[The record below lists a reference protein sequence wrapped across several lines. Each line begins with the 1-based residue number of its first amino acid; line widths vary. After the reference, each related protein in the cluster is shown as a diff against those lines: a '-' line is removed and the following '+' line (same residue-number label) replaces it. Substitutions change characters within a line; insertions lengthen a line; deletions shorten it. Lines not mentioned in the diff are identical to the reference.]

1 MSSNTENTLQ
11 NDIYVPEAKRH
22 KVAPPPYKTFRVR
35 GIPHSCKSNE
45 VRGIITTALQFED
58 EGPGLQVC
66 SIASNPYRPAKEKE
80 ATINFASVPSSLSGH
95 AGKDEWQF
103 PLPRSKLR

>member
-1 MSSNTENTLQ
+1 MSSNTENPLQ

-45 VRGIITTALQFED
+45 VRGIIRTALQLED
-58 EGPGLQVC
+58 EGPGLQVLML
-66 SIASNPYRPAKEKE
+66 YRAQSLSARTGKGGYYK
-80 ATINFASVPSSLSGH
+80 FASVPSSLSGH
-95 AGKDEWQF
+95 AGK
-103 PLPRSKLR
+103 